1 MRRWPLVVSLASL
14 LVSGCGAKSGLETPS
29 LDADLDVFTPD
40 AGRDGGP
47 DTGPVISVPELF
59 VLVTADNSYRFG
71 FGDSRGLRST
81 FGAAEAFTACEIF
94 CCSPACRSDSDCAGA
109 RCGPLG
115 ACEDGLGAEIY
126 RVPEGAV
133 TGSDFL
139 YVLAW
144 SDDSVT
150 QGLMVE
156 VRDASGATR
165 ALSGG
170 ADWTVCPT
178 DQDFDTGSGGPDDTL
193 VASWLER
200 CDREARWVASDAPLG
215 RPGLAVGEANVE
227 EPMRGDFP
235 VVCGAP
241 GFMDSPA
248 AAARWIWFDRSIGSG
263 GSFTSP
269 QPEFQIF
276 RLPTRAILAR

>member
-1 MRRWPLVVSLASL
+1 MRFGPLVVSLVSSL
-14 LVSGCGAKSGLETPS
+14 ALGCGAKSGLETPS
-29 LDADLDVFTPD
+29 VDADLDAFSLD

-47 DTGPVISVPELF
+47 VVVVPELL

-71 FGDSRGLRST
+71 FGDARGLRST

-94 CCSPACRSDSDCAGA
+94 CCSPTCRSDAECAGA

-115 ACEDGLGAEIY
+115 SCEDGLGAEIY

-156 VRDASGATR
+156 VRDASGTTR
-165 ALSGG
+165 ALSGD
-170 ADWTVCPT
+170 AAWAVCPT
-178 DQDFDTGSGGPDDTL
+178 DQDFDTGSGGPDDAL
-193 VASWLER
+193 VARWLER
-200 CDREARWVASDAPLG
+200 CDRESRWVRSDAPAG

-241 GFMDSPA
+241 GFADSPSPS
-248 AAARWIWFDRSIGSG
+248 ARWMWFTRAVGSG

-276 RLPTRAILAR
+276 RLPTAAILAR

>member
-1 MRRWPLVVSLASL
+1 MRRWPLVVSLASSL
-14 LVSGCGAKSGLETPS
+14 AFGCGAKSGLETPS
-29 LDADLDVFTPD
+29 VDADLDALSLD

-47 DTGPVISVPELF
+47 VVIVPELL

-71 FGDSRGLRST
+71 FGDARGLRST

-94 CCSPACRSDSDCAGA
+94 CCSARCRTDAECGGV

-144 SDDSVT
+144 SDDMVT

-165 ALSGG
+165 VLSGDP
-170 ADWTVCPT
+170 AWTVCPT
-178 DQDFDTGSGGPDDTL
+178 DRDFDTGSGGPDDAL

-200 CDREARWVASDAPLG
+200 CDRESRWVASDAPIG

-227 EPMRGDFP
+227 DAMRGDFP

-241 GFMDSPA
+241 SSPDSPSSS
-248 AAARWIWFDRSIGSG
+248 ARWMWFTTSMG
-263 GSFTSP
+263 GPSFTSP